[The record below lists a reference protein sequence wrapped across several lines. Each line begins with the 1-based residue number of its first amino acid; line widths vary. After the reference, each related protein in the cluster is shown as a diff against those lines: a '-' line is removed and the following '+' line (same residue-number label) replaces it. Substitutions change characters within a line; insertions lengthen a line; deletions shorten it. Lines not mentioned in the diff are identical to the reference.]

1 MTTVCSASMRSPT
14 LADPNPS
21 RETASMQVSARII
34 FDWSLPFHH
43 RTLNEACHLDD
54 STPLEETA

>member
-1 MTTVCSASMRSPT
+1 MRSPT